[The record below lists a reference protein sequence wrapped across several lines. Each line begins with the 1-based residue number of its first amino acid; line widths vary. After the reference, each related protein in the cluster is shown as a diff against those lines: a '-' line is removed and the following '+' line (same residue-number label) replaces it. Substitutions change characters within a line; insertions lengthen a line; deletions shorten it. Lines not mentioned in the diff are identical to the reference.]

1 MWPLRAALA
10 AYPSECLGP
19 QGDQGGGVAEGEKPL
34 LQTEG
39 TGLSPA
45 SEQDPSSPLGAALR
59 SALKSSPVASS
70 VVLAQTLRMPCGGL
84 RGAGGSCVLHGQA
97 E

>member
-1 MWPLRAALA
+1 M
-10 AYPSECLGP
+10 
-19 QGDQGGGVAEGEKPL
+19 

-45 SEQDPSSPLGAALR
+45 SEQDPSSPLGAALH

-84 RGAGGSCVLHGQA
+84 RGTGGGCVLRGQA
-97 E
+97 CPPGAAPTRGLEEPNPEWEQRW